1 MFRKMRRE
9 NRLMSDSDTR
19 NLLQSG
25 TYGVLALSGDDGY
38 PYSVPI
44 NYVFDGERLYF
55 HSASSGHKLDAI
67 ARCEKASF
75 CVVENGGII
84 ESEFTTRYKSVI
96 VFGRIDT
103 VSSAETK
110 EYALRLMMQRLAPNT
125 TRAEQD
131 TELSRCQGVCV
142 LAMDIDYMSGK
153 VANQ

>member
-9 NRLMSDSDTR
+9 NRLMSDSDTQK
-19 NLLQSG
+19 LLQSG

-84 ESEFTTRYKSVI
+84 ESEFTTSYKSAI
-96 VFGRIDT
+96 VFGRIAT
-103 VSSAETK
+103 VSSDEEK
-110 EYALRLMMQRLAPNT
+110 EYALRLLMQRLAPNT
-125 TRAEQD
+125 TQAEQD
-131 TELSRCQGVCV
+131 TELSHCQGVCV

-153 VANQ
+153 KANQ